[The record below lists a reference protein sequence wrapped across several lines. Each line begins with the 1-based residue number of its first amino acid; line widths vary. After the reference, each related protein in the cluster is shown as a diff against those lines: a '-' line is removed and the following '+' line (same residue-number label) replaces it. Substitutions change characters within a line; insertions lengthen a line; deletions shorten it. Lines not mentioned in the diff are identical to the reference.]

1 MAYQV
6 IEGKDFTWWHFSQLE
21 DADFDV
27 LREKFLFHP
36 LDFDDLREDSELT
49 KLDTYKHY
57 LFAVFNVPTFDATQ
71 ERVGKQNLAMFIGK
85 DYIVTVTKYSL
96 ESVNRFFARAQRSS
110 GLRRD
115 ALGKN
120 TGYFLYKLLDYVY
133 RDVKIVLRELVRETE
148 VVEGEVYDQHNRVTI
163 KRLGLLRRNVLFL
176 RHMIEPQKVMI
187 DQLRATGKVY
197 IPTSLS
203 IYFDDLRDLLN
214 SISVVLENIVHI
226 VDGLF
231 DVNESFLSHRTNDI
245 IRFLTL
251 VSVVLMPP
259 TLVTSFYGMNVSGL
273 PFAERIWVVTL
284 IVVASLLVFTLWV
297 LRIDKRK

>member
-1 MAYQV
+1 MAYQI

-49 KLDTYKHY
+49 KLDSYKHY
-57 LFAVFNVPTFDATQ
+57 LFAVFNVPTFDAGQ
-71 ERVGKQNLAMFIGK
+71 DKVEKQNLAIFIGK
-85 DYIVTVTKYSL
+85 DYIVTVTKHSL

-133 RDVKIVLRELVRETE
+133 RDVKIVLRQMVRETE
-148 VVEGEVYDQHNRVTI
+148 VVEGEVYDQHSRVTT

-176 RHMIEPQKVMI
+176 RHMIEPHKVMI
-187 DQLRATGKVY
+187 DQLRTTGKAY
-197 IPTSLS
+197 IPATLS

-245 IRFLTL
+245 IRLLTL
-251 VSVVLMPP
+251 VSVVFMPP
-259 TLVTSFYGMNVSGL
+259 MLITSFYGMNVTGL
-273 PFAERIWVVTL
+273 PFAERIG
-284 IVVASLLVFTLWV
+284 IVASFIVISLLTFILWV
-297 LRIDKRK
+297 TRIDKRK